1 MKNIKLLNLIKEC
14 SILEE
19 DAVDIIKIFDILTDN
34 KKEEVLNNWHKI
46 AENIK
51 LSREEIEIEKQVLL
65 TNTLVKIQNNVEN
78 YNNTNLLNNNT
89 IMQSKVLNEDIYWE
103 KLSVDE
109 LNTQIIETSN
119 IFWFD
124 PEIAR
129 QRVLKLTQIVLS
141 PEERKAID
149 QKLRKLDQKQKDRLF
164 TIIIN
169 NNEFNNTETV
179 N

>member
-89 IMQSKVLNEDIYWE
+89 IMQSKVLNEDIY
-103 KLSVDE
+103 
-109 LNTQIIETSN
+109 
-119 IFWFD
+119 
-124 PEIAR
+124 
-129 QRVLKLTQIVLS
+129 
-141 PEERKAID
+141 
-149 QKLRKLDQKQKDRLF
+149 
-164 TIIIN
+164 
-169 NNEFNNTETV
+169 
-179 N
+179 